1 VNSRA
6 VPFSIFSHFSDL
18 GAKLVP
24 AKSKA
29 PEALLN
35 SLSAERQYSLSNNI
49 GWSCWSEKTCINDLM
64 RQFPVS
70 LCDYCNQ

>member
-49 GWSCWSEKTCINDLM
+49 G
-64 RQFPVS
+64 
-70 LCDYCNQ
+70 